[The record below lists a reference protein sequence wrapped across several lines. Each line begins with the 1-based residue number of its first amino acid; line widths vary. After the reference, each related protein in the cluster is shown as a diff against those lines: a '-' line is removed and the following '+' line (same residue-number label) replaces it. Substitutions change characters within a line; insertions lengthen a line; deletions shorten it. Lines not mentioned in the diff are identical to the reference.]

1 MSFFVV
7 SGINFLFFKKNRDR
21 WRWRRHLFFHK
32 WLRYSASTYSIF
44 FWLMPMDGGIC
55 FLLCSTGGVSRVFEK
70 NPALPLAALPSHLS
84 SSHGRL
90 IIDPL
95 LKVALYTFR
104 DLWLLQ
110 HKCPHLD
117 IFLIAPSL

>member
-1 MSFFVV
+1 VA
-7 SGINFLFFKKNRDR
+7 L
-21 WRWRRHLFFHK
+21 
-32 WLRYSASTYSIF
+32 ASTFIFSQVASLFRLYLSHF

-55 FLLCSTGGVSRVFEK
+55 FFFAPPGGVSRVFEK

-104 DLWLLQ
+104 DLWLLLQ
-110 HKCPHLD
+110 HKRPHLD